1 LTIFCFVQKRHFDR
15 LFRLTKFKARAR
27 ARALCILCILSVVRF
42 YIKDKSINLSFM
54 PRVLIDAQDLWIKKI
69 ELPAKKWEKI
79 IFWLIL
85 TILNSQFSIFNFTRV
100 VKLQ

>member
-1 LTIFCFVQKRHFDR
+1 VYFEFVSCQ
-15 LFRLTKFKARAR
+15 
-27 ARALCILCILSVVRF
+27 I

-54 PRVLIDAQDLWIKKI
+54 PKILIDAQDLWIKKI

-85 TILNSQFSIFNFTRV
+85 TIINYQLSIINFTRV
-100 VKLQ
+100 MKRSA